1 MSTPKKIF
9 VIDVEATCWDN
20 DVKFGRG
27 VQQYVSDIIEIGIT
41 TVDLKERR
49 IEASDSILVIPTQ
62 SEIST
67 FCTGLTTITP
77 ELIEKEGVSFHRA
90 MDILDDDYK
99 VGKNMWGSWGLYD
112 YKILARQCER
122 EHTRIPL
129 NNLHLNIK
137 AMFAWQFGFSM
148 GLGKAC
154 NYLGI
159 KFEGT
164 AHRGVDDSKM
174 IAKILLELEQPF
186 PPTN

>member
-41 TVDLKERR
+41 TVDLKSRE

-62 SEIST
+62 SEISQ
-67 FCTGLTTITP
+67 FCTDLTTITP
-77 ELIEKEGVSFHRA
+77 ELIAVEGIPFKDA
-90 MDILDDDYK
+90 MQKLHTEYK

-112 YKILARQCER
+112 YKALARQCER
-122 EHTRIPL
+122 EHVPIRL

-137 AMFAWQFGFSM
+137 ALFAWQIGHSM
-148 GLGKAC
+148 GVGKAC
-154 NYLGI
+154 NYFGI
-159 KFEGT
+159 EFEGT

-174 IAKILLELEQPF
+174 IAKILLKLEG
-186 PPTN
+186 